1 MTKPNAT
8 SWGYTL
14 PGMEYRRQYRS
25 KPKAQRM
32 TLSEFA
38 QCAAL
43 VWVII
48 MIGWWIVFGGIA

>member
-1 MTKPNAT
+1 MTKTNAT
-8 SWGYTL
+8 SWGYTIRD
-14 PGMEYRRQYRS
+14 GYQRQYRS
-25 KPKAQRM
+25 KPKAPRM

-48 MIGWWIVFGGIA
+48 MIGWWIVFGGVV